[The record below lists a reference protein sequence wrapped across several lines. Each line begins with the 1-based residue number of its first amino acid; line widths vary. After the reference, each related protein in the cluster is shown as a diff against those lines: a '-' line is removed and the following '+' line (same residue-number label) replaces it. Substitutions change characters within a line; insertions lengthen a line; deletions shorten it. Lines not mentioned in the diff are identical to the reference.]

1 MTPLRQLT
9 VVTCGPGQLLSK
21 AASLIQ
27 HINGLEEAGPGR
39 TKVILTLKPSLQSQL
54 TPGTINTW
62 SKATSLL
69 YCGVNPSIDLA
80 IGLSSA
86 PAPGGSKGHQV
97 VELSNLPDQQESNIS
112 TKPDDG
118 QGKIYSHVV
127 LGGTFDRI
135 HAGHKI
141 LLTTA
146 LLRCSDRF
154 LLV

>member
-1 MTPLRQLT
+1 MIPLRQLT

-27 HINGLEEAGPGR
+27 HLNSLQEAGSGR
-39 TKVILTLKPSLQSQL
+39 TKVLLTLKPSLQSQL
-54 TPGTINTW
+54 NPGTVNTW

-69 YCGVNPSIDLA
+69 YGGVNPAIDLA
-80 IGLSSA
+80 IGLSSG
-86 PAPGGSKGHQV
+86 PSVNIKDHQV
-97 VELSNLPDQQESNIS
+97 VELSSLPDQQESNIFS
-112 TKPDDG
+112 KPDDG